1 MINSRL
7 YTISPQAK
15 IGNNVTIKEYSVI
28 EDDVEIGDNC
38 YIGPCVFIGRGTR
51 LGNGVR
57 ILHGSSIA
65 IWPNSLNYHNEYTTV
80 EIGDGTF
87 IKGQSTVCK
96 GTSYSYKTVIGKN
109 CYIMNHCHIAHD
121 NVIGD
126 NVIISNGVNL
136 GGHVEIDNDSNLG
149 GMVGVHQFCKIG
161 KYVMIESNTKVI
173 NDIPPYVLA
182 ARVPLRYCGVNTVG
196 LRRKNFSDAEIN
208 LIKDFYRLFYDSG
221 LNYSA
226 AVQRIK
232 EEFEI
237 TPLIKEIIDFIE
249 NRSTRGIVRK

>member
-1 MINSRL
+1 MLNSKL
-7 YTISPQAK
+7 YTISPKAK
-15 IGNNVTIKEYSVI
+15 IGNNVIIREYSVI

-38 YIGPCVFIGRGTR
+38 YIGPCVFIGKGTR
-51 LGNGVR
+51 IGTEVK
-57 ILHGSSIA
+57 ILHSSSIA

-87 IKGQSTVCK
+87 IKGQTTVCK

-136 GGHVEIDNDSNLG
+136 GGHVEIDCYSNLG

-161 KYVMIESNTKVI
+161 KNVMIESNTKVI
-173 NDIPPYVLA
+173 NDIPPFVLA
-182 ARVPLRYCGVNTVG
+182 ARIPLRYCGVNFVG
-196 LRRKNFSDAEIN
+196 LKRRNFSNEEIN
-208 LIKDFYRLFYDSG
+208 HIKEFYRLFYNSG
-221 LNYSA
+221 LNYSQA
-226 AVQRIK
+226 LEKIK
-232 EEFEI
+232 SELEI
-237 TPLIKEIIDFIE
+237 TPPLKDIIDFIE
-249 NRSTRGIVRK
+249 TRSTRGIIRK